1 MPKERFHS
9 RDELSSRDAS
19 EEKEVLTEDFKVRDF
34 IQRGSWRER
43 HGKPPIH
50 RQQNKKC
57 NRSTRK
63 KERGPQR
70 LRKEICGHRHL
81 GI

>member
-34 IQRGSWRER
+34 IQGDSWRER
-43 HGKPPIH
+43 HGKPPINMANHIDNRTRSVTGVLAKREGAH
-50 RQQNKKC
+50 R
-57 NRSTRK
+57 
-63 KERGPQR
+63 G
-70 LRKEICGHRHL
+70 
-81 GI
+81 